1 MGQAGDEVELGLD
14 TTASGKVAPVWAA
27 LLTGRVPNL
36 RFDDLD
42 GAMAVVRS
50 HQDDIMWII
59 GVAGGGAVRGW

>member
-42 GAMAVVRS
+42 EDAPERQRFHVEVPGR
-50 HQDDIMWII
+50 QP
-59 GVAGGGAVRGW
+59 RGRLC